1 MTAIRTRLTY
11 ANVMATIAV
20 FVALGGSA
28 LAIDKIK
35 ANSVGSKQ
43 IKAKAVKNGDIADNA
58 VTSVKVAD
66 GSLLGDDFA
75 AGQLPAGPAGPKGDT
90 GAPGA
95 PGEPGAPGQPGAPG
109 ANATNLFAYVTDPG
123 TADADT
129 HVVYGSGVTG
139 VVEPPGSNSY
149 LVTFN
154 RSVVNCA
161 VQATVGRGDPSALA
175 PFPPIAVLN
184 VDLTVGPADQVQV
197 FSTTPGGAAQD
208 TPFFITAFC

>member
-90 GAPGA
+90 
-95 PGEPGAPGQPGAPG
+95 GAPG